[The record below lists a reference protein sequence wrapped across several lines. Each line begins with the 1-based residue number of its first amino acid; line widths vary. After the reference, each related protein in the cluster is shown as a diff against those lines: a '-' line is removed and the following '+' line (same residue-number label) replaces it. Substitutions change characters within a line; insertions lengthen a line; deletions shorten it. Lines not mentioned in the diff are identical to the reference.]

1 MRGGWVILFIATRRT
16 HLRSSSR
23 QHRSFACLRW
33 KSAGLVC
40 LIAMSTPPTT
50 VFSTLIP
57 ILVMS
62 SLLWDF
68 ALLVLS
74 RCSYFDGSA
83 LGASGS
89 MGVPGDELSPRD
101 LAQKSRLSRAVM
113 SPVRFA
119 RSLIIA
125 VPTLSSKFQVLALL
139 STKQSVLSDSTE
151 PLSRCRGMVAH
162 SRT

>member
-1 MRGGWVILFIATRRT
+1 
-16 HLRSSSR
+16 
-23 QHRSFACLRW
+23 
-33 KSAGLVC
+33 
-40 LIAMSTPPTT
+40 
-50 VFSTLIP
+50 
-57 ILVMS
+57 MS
-62 SLLWDF
+62 SLLWDL

-74 RCSYFDGSA
+74 RCSYFDGLA
-83 LGASGS
+83 LGSSGS
-89 MGVPGDELSPRD
+89 VGLPSDGLSPRG

-119 RSLIIA
+119 RSRIIA
-125 VPTLSSKFQVLALL
+125 VPRVSSKFQVLGLL